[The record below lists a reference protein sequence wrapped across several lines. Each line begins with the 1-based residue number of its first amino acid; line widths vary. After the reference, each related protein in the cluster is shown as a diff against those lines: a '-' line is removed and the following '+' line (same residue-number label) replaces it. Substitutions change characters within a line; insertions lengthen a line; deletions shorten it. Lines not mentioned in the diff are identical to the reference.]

1 MNNKKILLLYISEH
15 SGHHQAAIAL
25 EKAVLKKAPG
35 SDVLSVNAFKY
46 VNPAMERIIHG
57 AYMKVIKKRPEIWG
71 YLYDNPNVI
80 KKTERLKNFINNAN
94 SRKIEELINRFDPD
108 VVACT
113 QAFPCGIFAS
123 YKKRRKKDTPLV
135 GILTDYAPHS
145 YWIYDNVDI
154 YVVPSKGVGEELVKK
169 GVAENKIKDLGVP
182 IDPSFAE
189 SAGKNNARE
198 RMGISAGERVVL
210 VMGGTHGIGPDDKL
224 VKSLSRSKSKF
235 CVIVITGVNKRLLD
249 KVRQIAAHSEKK
261 IIPLGFVGEVC
272 EIMGMSDAIIT
283 KPGGLTT
290 AEAMAKTLP
299 MIILNPLPG
308 QEDFN
313 AKVLVGKGMA
323 VRAGGEKDAVCF
335 LENLL
340 SDDSKRGAMRM
351 AMAKNAKPNSSS
363 DIADLL
369 LNMTH

>member
-1 MNNKKILLLYISEH
+1 MNKKILLLYISEH

-25 EKAVLKKAPG
+25 EKAILKRSPG
-35 SDVLSVNAFKY
+35 SDVLSINAFRY
-46 VNPAMERIIHG
+46 VNPVMERIIHG
-57 AYMKVIKKRPEIWG
+57 AYMRVIKKRPEIWG
-71 YLYDNPNVI
+71 YLYDNPKII
-80 KKTERLKNFINNAN
+80 KKTERLKNFINRSN
-94 SRKIEELINRFDPD
+94 SQKIEKLISRFEPD

-123 YKKRRKKDTPLV
+123 YKKRYKKDTPLV

-154 YVVPSKGVGEELVKK
+154 YVVPSKGVGEEFIKK
-169 GVAENKIKDLGVP
+169 GVAEDKIKALGVP
-182 IDPSFAE
+182 IDHSFAE
-189 SAGKNNARE
+189 SRDKISIRK
-198 RMGISAGERVVL
+198 RMGISPGEHVVL

-224 VKSLSRSKSKF
+224 VKSLSGSKSKF
-235 CVIVITGVNKRLLD
+235 CVIVITGVNKKLLK
-249 KVRQIAAHSEKK
+249 KVKRIAGHSEKK
-261 IIPLGFVGEVC
+261 IIPLGFVNNVC
-272 EIMGMSDAIIT
+272 EIMDISDAIIT

-313 AKVLVGKGMA
+313 AKFLASEGMA
-323 VRAGGEKDAVCF
+323 FKATSEKDATCF
-335 LENLL
+335 LESLFDN
-340 SDDSKRGAMRM
+340 DSKRSAMRM
-351 AMAKNAKPNSSS
+351 AMAKSAKPNSSS

-369 LNMTH
+369 LNLAH